1 MPPRDSPRILGVG
14 GSPRRGGNT
23 DLLLDRILEGAAS
36 AGAEVE
42 SVHLRDYTIEA
53 CTGCERCRKDL
64 TCTRFFDGMHLL
76 YPKLE
81 GAQGLVIGSPTYN
94 YNVTSM
100 TKSFIDRLYPYYTFT
115 GERPGGGYS
124 SRLAGAGRAA
134 LVFSVC
140 EQTDIS
146 EMGFTLEALSMPLE
160 ALGYEVAERFP
171 VTGIFERGAVRRHEE
186 IMDAAYEAGRRF
198 ARQIMA
204 R

>member
-1 MPPRDSPRILGVG
+1 MSPHNSPTILGVG
-14 GSPRRGGNT
+14 GSPRRDGNT
-23 DLLLDRILEGAAS
+23 DLLLARILEGAAS

-42 SVHLRDYTIEA
+42 GVHLCDYTIEA

-64 TCTRFFDGMHLL
+64 TCTRFLDGMHLL

-115 GERPGGGYS
+115 EERPGGYS
-124 SRLAGAGRAA
+124 SRLAVGGRRA
-134 LVFSVC
+134 LVISVC
-140 EQTDIS
+140 EQRDLS
-146 EMGFTLEALSMPLE
+146 EMGFTLDALSMPLE

-198 ARQIMA
+198 ARGMTG

>member
-1 MPPRDSPRILGVG
+1 MPPHDPPRILGVG

-23 DLLLDRILEGAAS
+23 DLVLARILEGAAS

-42 SVHLRDYTIEA
+42 GVHLRDYTIEA
-53 CTGCERCRKDL
+53 CTGCERCRKDR
-64 TCTRFFDGMHLL
+64 TCTRFLDGMHLL

-81 GAQGLVIGSPTYN
+81 GARGLVIGSPTYN

-100 TKSFIDRLYPYYTFT
+100 TKSFIDRLYPYYIFT
-115 GERPGGGYS
+115 DERPGGYS
-124 SRLAGAGRAA
+124 SRLAGVERRA
-134 LVFSVC
+134 LVISVC
-140 EQTDIS
+140 EQRDIG
-146 EMGFTLEALSMPLE
+146 EMGLTLEALSMPLE

-198 ARQIMA
+198 ALGMITK
-204 R
+204 